1 MACLAA
7 RFFFKDFP
15 DFLVMDCRGDLS
27 DNIGPVIVGAWLVPI
42 PGPYSLG
49 AGSVGC
55 WG

>member
-7 RFFFKDFP
+7 RFSFKDFP
-15 DFLVMDCRGDLS
+15 DFLVMDYRGASS
-27 DNIGPVIVGAWLVPI
+27 DITGPFTLEAWLVPI

-55 WG
+55 RG